1 MGAGELGG
9 VLQFAE
15 QVAKTFALS
24 NKLPEGT
31 GVRVLFTDFG
41 AKSLVATRWNPLPEN
56 LTLGR
61 RILDHLP
68 PVLPK
73 RELRMEERTKLSEMC
88 ESSVMLVVAPN
99 QSEMA
104 AVLGIFDV
112 MKDLGKKVPVIL
124 LNAKLVQDTVALAG
138 VMLNKFR
145 AFESTLLP
153 VFHLEQFDPDDD
165 KDVRPGPSSDGNLQD
180 PIPLNSAVVVRVW
193 PRPFSVWEDNP
204 EDPEAID
211 GYFLLDVNDTRAQ
224 DPEDCLTFL
233 KGSRELMKRM
243 RLKER
248 QDREKGGKMI

>member
-1 MGAGELGG
+1 
-9 VLQFAE
+9 
-15 QVAKTFALS
+15 
-24 NKLPEGT
+24 
-31 GVRVLFTDFG
+31 
-41 AKSLVATRWNPLPEN
+41 
-56 LTLGR
+56 
-61 RILDHLP
+61 
-68 PVLPK
+68 
-73 RELRMEERTKLSEMC
+73 
-88 ESSVMLVVAPN
+88 
-99 QSEMA
+99 
-104 AVLGIFDV
+104 
-112 MKDLGKKVPVIL
+112 
-124 LNAKLVQDTVALAG
+124 
-138 VMLNKFR
+138 MLNKFR

-165 KDVRPGPSSDGNLQD
+165 KD